1 MVSGYHLK
9 RMEFNVY
16 YRIPVFCLFVCLFL
30 ILSIVHLP
38 L

>member
-16 YRIPVFCLFVCLFL
+16 YRIPVFLFLFLFL

-38 L
+38 F